1 MKTKIFIIAGKTGT
15 GKNEVAKILKEI
27 YQDKNKT
34 TINVAYASYLK
45 EYAKNIL
52 GWNGNEQTKPRDF
65 LQHIG
70 VDIVKKI
77 DSKMLIHRVIEDIQV
92 YSHYFDIITISDA
105 RFKEEIEDVKHQFPN
120 VVVIHILE
128 KDNNL
133 TQQQKQHVTETALDH
148 YNNYDYEISNNG
160 TIEELKQK
168 LVSIVK
174 EVEYE

>member
-1 MKTKIFIIAGKTGT
+1 MKTKIFIIAGKAGT

-27 YQDKNKT
+27 YQDQNKT

-65 LQHIG
+65 LHHIG

>member
-1 MKTKIFIIAGKTGT
+1 MKTKIFIIAGKAGT

-27 YQDKNKT
+27 YQDQNKT

-133 TQQQKQHVTETALDH
+133 ALDH